1 LKAEDWAGLA
11 VLIAVLGVFGLL
23 LWIGKPKA
31 SSGSPCPTCGSGK
44 LVRVKAGRVLLR
56 NKEVR
61 KLIRDREGRLVAIE
75 IHREIRG
82 PGE

>member
-31 SSGSPCPTCGSGK
+31 SSESSCPTCGSGK

-61 KLIRDREGRLVAIE
+61 KLIRDREGRLVCIE